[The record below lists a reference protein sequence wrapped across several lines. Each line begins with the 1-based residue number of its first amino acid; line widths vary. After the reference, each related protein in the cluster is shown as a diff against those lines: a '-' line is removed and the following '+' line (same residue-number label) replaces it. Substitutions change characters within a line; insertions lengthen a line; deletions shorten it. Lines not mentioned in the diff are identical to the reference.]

1 MRRGFAPLYQDF
13 SEYIIRGKIN
23 IKDATAI
30 QKHLAE
36 IVTLDSLAVEIS
48 DINSDGKVTVKDATA
63 IQKKLV
69 ALL

>member
-30 QKHLAE
+30 QKYAAKIGTGLPMGEPMA
-36 IVTLDSLAVEIS
+36 
-48 DINSDGKVTVKDATA
+48 
-63 IQKKLV
+63 
-69 ALL
+69 